1 MYNTIRS
8 LNILVFTEILFQLCG
23 RLVYN
28 IIGNKCI
35 RCHERATLKRA
46 AKRKARFRIR
56 LHYSRQYME
65 EESGNNSLHVFE
77 NGGIIKLSSLQM
89 KHYSLIFKLGKSFIL
104 LPISI
109 GQEE

>member
-1 MYNTIRS
+1 MDIQIIKS
-8 LNILVFTEILFQLCG
+8 KCQLCG

-28 IIGNKCI
+28 VIGNKCI

-56 LHYSRQYME
+56 LHYSRQHME
-65 EESGNNSLHVFE
+65 EESDNNSLHVFE
-77 NGGIIKLSSLQM
+77 NGGIIKLNALEM
-89 KHYSLIFKLGKSFIL
+89 KPHSLIFKCDKSFISSS
-104 LPISI
+104 ISI